1 MQATGEGAHSG
12 VGRRGS
18 HTINT
23 DIPQADS
30 MQQGEGAHFGVGR
43 RGSHAFNT
51 DIPQA
56 DSMQRGE
63 GANFGVGRRG
73 SHAINAEIPQADSLQ
88 RWASLE
94 QHDSS
99 DVQQRA
105 AVPKVQKKRS
115 WSGATRDAGLAARKA
130 GKHGY
135 DDTPVAAVSRQ
146 HSSDLTATAVG
157 GLGSSTSFAEGSLG
171 VGGNDVEMGM
181 MASSA
186 GAVGSSLGMEGGAA
200 GIAEVLEGMWH
211 GRRVY
216 KLRERRNPR
225 LTQLAE
231 FQDDEVDVMEC
242 Y

>member
-1 MQATGEGAHSG
+1 MQATG
-12 VGRRGS
+12 
-18 HTINT
+18 
-23 DIPQADS
+23 DS
-30 MQQGEGAHFGVGR
+30 AHFGVGR
-43 RGSHAFNT
+43 RGSHAINT

-73 SHAINAEIPQADSLQ
+73 SHAINADIPQADSMQ

-94 QHDSS
+94 QHDSNN
-99 DVQQRA
+99 VQQHA
-105 AVPKVQKKRS
+105 AVPKKQKKRTWPVAS
-115 WSGATRDAGLAARKA
+115 RDAGLAARKA
-130 GKHGY
+130 GKYGY
-135 DDTPVAAVSRQ
+135 SDSPVAAASRQ
-146 HSSDLTATAVG
+146 HSSDLTATAVA

-171 VGGNDVEMGM
+171 VGGNDIEMGM

-186 GAVGSSLGMEGGAA
+186 GAAGSSLGMEEGAA
-200 GIAEVLEGMWH
+200 GIAEVLEGMRH
-211 GRRVY
+211 ERRVY
-216 KLRERRNPR
+216 KLRERRTPR